1 MHISTISS
9 LKTDHPFSNI
19 STRLLLLLGDTEAV
33 VSPREISDKT
43 PG

>member
-9 LKTDHPFSNI
+9 LKTDHPFSNN
-19 STRLLLLLGDTEAV
+19 STRLLLLLRDTEAA
-33 VSPREISDKT
+33 VSPREVNDKT